1 LRQDDVVEHFFVAS
15 THDWLLFLTNE
26 GRVYRAKVHELPD
39 AGRDARGQHVANL
52 LAFKPAEKI
61 AQVISLRDYASL
73 PYLVIATRSGMDKKS
88 PLSEYDSNR
97 SGGLIAIALKD
108 GDEVISAATVTD
120 DDQLLLISEQGM
132 SLRFTADDS
141 SLRPMGRSTSGVI
154 GMKFRK
160 GDHLLSMVVISKEQ
174 RERFLITATD
184 GGFAKRTNLEEYRL
198 QGRGGIGVKAAKID
212 ESSRGLLV
220 GALVVGSKDEILVI
234 TSSGSVMRT
243 EVKEIRETG
252 RDTMGVRLVD
262 LDSET
267 HVVSLTRVADSD

>member
-1 LRQDDVVEHFFVAS
+1 MV
-15 THDWLLFLTNE
+15 
-26 GRVYRAKVHELPD
+26 
-39 AGRDARGQHVANL
+39 
-52 LAFKPAEKI
+52 
-61 AQVISLRDYASL
+61 
-73 PYLVIATRSGMDKKS
+73 KKS
-88 PLSEYDSNR
+88 PLAEYDSNR

-108 GDEVISAATVTD
+108 GDEVISAATITD

-160 GDHLLSMVVISKEQ
+160 GDHLLSMVVISKEES
-174 RERFLITATD
+174 ERFLITATD
-184 GGFAKRTNLEEYRL
+184 GGFAKRTNLDEYRL

-220 GALVVGSKDEILVI
+220 GALIVGNKDEILVI
-234 TSSGSVMRT
+234 TSGGSVMRT
-243 EVKEIRETG
+243 EVEEIRETG

>member
-1 LRQDDVVEHFFVAS
+1 MV
-15 THDWLLFLTNE
+15 
-26 GRVYRAKVHELPD
+26 
-39 AGRDARGQHVANL
+39 
-52 LAFKPAEKI
+52 
-61 AQVISLRDYASL
+61 
-73 PYLVIATRSGMDKKS
+73 KKS
-88 PLSEYDSNR
+88 PLAEYDSNR

-108 GDEVISAATVTD
+108 GDEVISATTITD

-160 GDHLLSMVVISKEQ
+160 GDHLLSMVVISKEES
-174 RERFLITATD
+174 ERFLITATD
-184 GGFAKRTNLEEYRL
+184 GGFAKRTNLDEYRL

-220 GALVVGSKDEILVI
+220 GALIVGKKDEILVI
-234 TSSGSVMRT
+234 TSGGSVMRT
-243 EVKEIRETG
+243 EVDEIRETG